1 MINPETRPPHAP
13 PGLFHP
19 FGLVILLGVTLV
31 AARLG
36 SPWVAL
42 LAGCLLL
49 VGLAARLWARY
60 ALAGLT
66 YTRQGIALGT
76 WAASSTPAVGDA
88 RAQGPDGGTGQIAA
102 HPLAPGD
109 TRPVRAFCGDT
120 LRLETRLGN
129 RKLLPLP
136 WVEVWERLPLAL
148 SP

>member
-1 MINPETRPPHAP
+1 MISPETRPPHAP

-19 FGLVILLGVTLV
+19 FGLVVLLGVTLV

-66 YTRQGIALGT
+66 YTRRGIALGAWET
-76 WAASSTPAVGDA
+76 QPTSTTGAARPTSAPESTTRTA
-88 RAQGPDGGTGQIAA
+88 GP
-102 HPLAPGD
+102 PLAPGD

-120 LRLETRLGN
+120 LRLETR
-129 RKLLPLP
+129 
-136 WVEVWERLPLAL
+136 
-148 SP
+148 